1 MLSNPLISV
10 VITTFNEGNN
20 LDRLLVDI
28 SKQDVDIEI
37 LEILLLEAGSYPI
50 ERAML
55 HLGKINS
62 RLKFISMPGLTRTAA
77 LNILIR
83 NTKGRVIIRLD
94 ARSHIFPDYLMR
106 IYQLSNSSGAANV
119 GGVQVPI
126 GLSTTQKVIASVMKS
141 PFSLGGA
148 KFRNLDYVGPADT
161 VYLGAFNK
169 EKIPFSTWFDEV
181 HPKISEDSDLNY
193 RLRKSGG
200 SIFVDSSIQVEH
212 FPRESLSKFYKLCF
226 NYGIGR
232 GLFICKHRQFSA
244 LRQIV
249 PPLSLLLLII
259 FLIEGINYP
268 LLHWIILI
276 GLLIYF
282 GTMTYVSFKIV
293 KGYKEI
299 VKAILGFSGCHFF
312 WSIGVFFGFFIY
324 VIDLYKISKKNNLE
338 N

>member
-106 IYQLSNSSGAANV
+106 IYQ
-119 GGVQVPI
+119 
-126 GLSTTQKVIASVMKS
+126 
-141 PFSLGGA
+141 
-148 KFRNLDYVGPADT
+148 
-161 VYLGAFNK
+161 
-169 EKIPFSTWFDEV
+169 
-181 HPKISEDSDLNY
+181 
-193 RLRKSGG
+193 
-200 SIFVDSSIQVEH
+200 
-212 FPRESLSKFYKLCF
+212 
-226 NYGIGR
+226 
-232 GLFICKHRQFSA
+232 
-244 LRQIV
+244 
-249 PPLSLLLLII
+249 
-259 FLIEGINYP
+259 
-268 LLHWIILI
+268 
-276 GLLIYF
+276 
-282 GTMTYVSFKIV
+282 
-293 KGYKEI
+293 
-299 VKAILGFSGCHFF
+299 
-312 WSIGVFFGFFIY
+312 
-324 VIDLYKISKKNNLE
+324 
-338 N
+338 